1 MLRHILI
8 ATGILT
14 LVAACASAQATRPPQ
29 PTPKPTAQPKPA
41 SPAPRREGQP
51 INVKIE
57 LVITDQRGT
66 GAPVKKNVSVIVGDE
81 REGSIRSQSR
91 SSLVGGGVQTV
102 HELPAKLPEV
112 RDHGLLAVDAQRS
125 GTGGERDDSDCCPNQ
140 SSDCCRCRSGG
151 NSGNKIRGAV
161 AERCK
166 GSIATTHAR
175 SRPMAPG
182 SGMNSRKRLRKS
194 G

>member
-1 MLRHILI
+1 MLRHLLI

-14 LVAACASAQATRPPQ
+14 LVAASASAQATRPPQ

-81 REGSIRSQSR
+81 KEGSIRSQSR
-91 SSLVGGGVQTV
+91 IPPSATVVGGGGV
-102 HELPAKLPEV
+102 
-112 RDHGLLAVDAQRS
+112 LLNVDAAP
-125 GTGGERDDSDCCPNQ
+125 TILSD
-140 SSDCCRCRSGG
+140 G
-151 NSGNKIRGAV
+151 KIRMNLRIVYDLPVGEGRSSSPNDVPPSQIQESVNLILENGKPLVITQSADPV
-161 AERCK
+161 IDRQVTVEVK
-166 GSIATTHAR
+166 ATI
-175 SRPMAPG
+175 
-182 SGMNSRKRLRKS
+182 LR
-194 G
+194 